1 MVSYPRFHGNRRSLS
16 AFSVRNAL
24 AAALMQIKAE
34 DELTFK
40 DVGRILGVGEDQ
52 AARYCDGTASIK
64 AENLYFGK
72 REWNGRLTGLA
83 DKLLETV
90 EQQDAH
96 KAQTLILKAALAL
109 SAALEDGDL
118 SENEILA
125 NRTILENAKEAIDK
139 TLGRLGPRATEDRA

>member
-1 MVSYPRFHGNRRSLS
+1 MSFPRIHGNRRSLS
-16 AFSVRNAL
+16 ASSVRNAL

-34 DELTFK
+34 DELTFT
-40 DVGRILGVGEDQ
+40 DLGRILGKSEDQ
-52 AARYCDGTASIK
+52 AARYCDGTAEMSVTSF
-64 AENLYFGK
+64 YFAR
-72 REWNGRLTGLA
+72 REWNGRFTGLA

-139 TLGRLGPRATEDRA
+139 TLGRLGPKAADRA